1 MAWLETSNR
10 FKDTPKISF
19 KNASFKKRY
28 SIKTLYNFLKK
39 LLSEQPYLLKTAP
52 MKMFLKSL
60 DVGSPL
66 KFVSQIQTIGA

>member
-39 LLSEQPYLLKTAP
+39 LLSEQPPSFKNLTDENIFKIA
-52 MKMFLKSL
+52 
-60 DVGSPL
+60 
-66 KFVSQIQTIGA
+66 

>member
-39 LLSEQPYLLKTAP
+39 LLSEQPYLLKTSNTLTTSKTIRP
-52 MKMFLKSL
+52 VI
-60 DVGSPL
+60 DRWRT
-66 KFVSQIQTIGA
+66 QT

>member
-39 LLSEQPYLLKTAP
+39 LLNEQNRDKNVFKTA
-52 MKMFLKSL
+52 
-60 DVGSPL
+60 
-66 KFVSQIQTIGA
+66 